1 MNIKFIIEYK
11 GTNYSGWQ
19 IQKNQNT
26 IQGEIK
32 KAFEILFPNQN
43 INIIGS
49 GRTDSGVHAKGQVAS
64 LVLKENIELDKIFKS
79 INGIIPN
86 DIYIKK
92 YEEVDLQFN
101 ARHSA
106 KYRIYR
112 YYIRT
117 QFSPFNHDT
126 AWYVNNP
133 INYSLLQECANL
145 LKGNHDFSSLSKNNP
160 DIINKKCVIYESFW
174 QKYNNELIYTIK
186 ANRFLHHMV
195 RFIVGTSIEVA
206 RSKLMINDFLKM
218 INNTSSKFPM
228 CAPPKGL
235 FLNEV
240 LYD

>member
-117 QFSPFNHDT
+117 QFSPFNHDI
-126 AWYVNNP
+126 AWHVHNP

-206 RSKLMINDFLKM
+206 RSKLMTDDFFKM
-218 INNTSSKFPM
+218 INNSSSKFPM